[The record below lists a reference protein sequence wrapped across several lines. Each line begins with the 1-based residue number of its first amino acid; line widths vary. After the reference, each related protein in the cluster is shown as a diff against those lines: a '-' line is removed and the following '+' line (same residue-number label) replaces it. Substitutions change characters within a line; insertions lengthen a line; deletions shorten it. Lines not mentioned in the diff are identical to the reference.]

1 MSDSVQP
8 IEGAMA
14 ATAAPGIYPGPGS
27 ATGLRYWNG
36 QAWDPR
42 PVAQTWTRV
51 WCNVIDNILA
61 SIAWFILVAIIVI
74 PLALVGAPEND
85 GLNSLISISTLI
97 VAFVGYFAVGYRL
110 WGRTPGMM
118 LGRLYVVHLPSGET
132 KLSWGTAIG
141 RAMGLVLGYACGI
154 LALVWLVTTASSRT
168 KQGPH
173 DSWAHT
179 GVLTDPPAPPVNPY
193 AVSGSAASL
202 AATRTPVSGATVA
215 TPPVVAPPA
224 SSPQSPE
231 PERTPPASASATG
244 TAAPDAPPPAS
255 MHAAPSPAEPERVVT
270 PPPGPTVFPSGQE
283 TVTAEAGRDV
293 PASDSVPVTGSTP
306 PSRKR
311 LWLQLGLVAAG
322 VALLAGVA
330 AGALYVDS
338 RIRANTL
345 EQLLVATDTSEDAL
359 SEYYYDERW
368 DTLADELNRVKNT
381 SNQSEFYYQEGWRIF
396 IDGTREAANSHVSPV
411 QEAIL
416 DVEAVQPLPWHSD
429 IAEARDAYLDHANAW
444 LEAITRRT
452 QHTASEE
459 SIPGLYENLDAE
471 ISSTWTVAQRRFEDI
486 SILWMPPDLDREV
499 RRIF

>member
-1 MSDSVQP
+1 MSSA
-8 IEGAMA
+8 EGLGHSPDAP
-14 ATAAPGIYPGPGS
+14 ATAAAPGIYPGPGS

-36 QAWDPR
+36 HAWDPR
-42 PVAQTWTRV
+42 PVARTWTRV

-61 SIAWFILVAIIVI
+61 SILWFILVAIIVI
-74 PLALVGAPEND
+74 PLTLSGAPISD
-85 GLNSLISISTLI
+85 GLSSLISISTLI
-97 VAFVGYFAVGYRL
+97 VAYVGYFAVGYRL

-132 KLSWGTAIG
+132 KLSWGTSIG

-202 AATRTPVSGATVA
+202 AATRTPVSGTPVA
-215 TPPVVAPPA
+215 TPPVVTPPA
-224 SSPQSPE
+224 SSPQAPE
-231 PERTPPASASATG
+231 PVRTPPASASAPG
-244 TAAPDAPPPAS
+244 TDAPRPTS
-255 MHAAPSPAEPERVVT
+255 THAVPNPAEPARGGT
-270 PPPGPTVFPSGQE
+270 PPAGPAALSGTQE
-283 TVTAEAGRDV
+283 AIAWEADKDAPITSAAPR
-293 PASDSVPVTGSTP
+293 
-306 PSRKR
+306 SRKR

-322 VALLAGVA
+322 VALLAGAA
-330 AGALYVDS
+330 AGALYIDS

-345 EQLLVATDTSEDAL
+345 EQLLTATDASEDAL
-359 SEYYYDERW
+359 SDYYYDERW

-396 IDGTREAANSHVSPV
+396 IDGTRETANSHVTPV
-411 QEAIL
+411 QSAIL

-429 IAEARDAYLDHANAW
+429 ITEARDAYLDHANAW

-459 SIPGLYENLDAE
+459 SIPGLNENLDAE
-471 ISSTWTVAQRRFEDI
+471 ISLTWTVAQRRFEDI
-486 SILWMPPDLDREV
+486 SILWMPRALDLEIE
-499 RRIF
+499 RIF

>member
-1 MSDSVQP
+1 MVSDSAQP
-8 IEGAMA
+8 TEGLPA
-14 ATAAPGIYPGPGS
+14 ATAVAGIYPGPGS

-42 PVAQTWTRV
+42 PVARTWTRV

-61 SIAWFILVAIIVI
+61 SILWFVLVAIIVI
-74 PLALVGAPEND
+74 PLTLSGTPEND
-85 GLNSLISISTLI
+85 GLSSLISISTLI
-97 VAFVGYFAVGYRL
+97 VAYVGYFAVGYRL

-132 KLSWGTAIG
+132 KLTWGTAIG

-154 LALVWLVTTASSRT
+154 LALIWLVTTASSRT

-179 GVLTDPPAPPVNPY
+179 GVLTDPSPPPVNPY

-202 AATRTPVSGATVA
+202 AATRTPVSGSPVA
-215 TPPVVAPPA
+215 TPHASVPQTPA
-224 SSPQSPE
+224 
-231 PERTPPASASATG
+231 PERTPPAFASAPG
-244 TAAPDAPPPAS
+244 TAAHDAPPPP
-255 MHAAPSPAEPERVVT
+255 MPGSPAEPVRGAT
-270 PPPGPTVFPSGQE
+270 PQPGPAPLPGAQE
-283 TVTAEAGRDV
+283 SVASNAGTGV
-293 PASDSVPVTGSTP
+293 PLTGATP

-322 VALLAGVA
+322 VALLAGAV
-330 AGALYVDS
+330 AGAIYIDS
-338 RIRANTL
+338 RVRANTL
-345 EQLLVATDTSEDAL
+345 EQLLEATDASEEAL
-359 SEYYYDERW
+359 SNYYLDERW
-368 DTLADELNRVKNT
+368 DPLAAELDRVKNT
-381 SNQSEFYYQEGWRIF
+381 RNQSEFYYQEGWRLF

-429 IAEARDAYLDHANAW
+429 ITAARDAYLDHANAW

-452 QHTASEE
+452 QHTPAEK

-471 ISSTWTVAQRRFEDI
+471 ISLTWTVTQRRFEDI
-486 SILWMPPDLDREV
+486 SILWMPRDLEREIE
-499 RRIF
+499 RIF